1 MSRLA
6 LHALPLAGLA
16 TVTLWAPNRFWI
28 NVFAQALIFA
38 IFAMSLD
45 LLLGYGGM
53 PSLGHATFFGA
64 GAYTAAIWTQ
74 HHSPDLFPLLAVGM
88 LVAGLLALPLG
99 ALALRTGGVY
109 FLMLTLA
116 FGQMV
121 WGVVFSDR
129 FKAFFGA
136 EFGLVG
142 IPRPALPAQLGINLV
157 RPGDFYDL
165 VLVLALL
172 TLVLLSVIVAS
183 PFGRTLQ
190 GIRENEARMRALGYA
205 TFRYRLA
212 AFVVAAALAGLAGT
226 LSATYFHYATPGS
239 LYWTNSGLVMIAVI
253 MGGAGTLIGPAL
265 GALAVT
271 LIQFGLAAV
280 TDQAIADRSLLILG
294 AIFVAFVLLLPD
306 GIAGLAGIG
315 GRALGPRRTRRPGL
329 GART

>member
-1 MSRLA
+1 
-6 LHALPLAGLA
+6 
-16 TVTLWAPNRFWI
+16 
-28 NVFAQALIFA
+28 
-38 IFAMSLD
+38 
-45 LLLGYGGM
+45 
-53 PSLGHATFFGA
+53 
-64 GAYTAAIWTQ
+64 
-74 HHSPDLFPLLAVGM
+74 
-88 LVAGLLALPLG
+88 
-99 ALALRTGGVY
+99 
-109 FLMLTLA
+109 
-116 FGQMV
+116 V

-142 IPRPALPAQLGINLV
+142 IPRPALPPQLGINLV

-172 TLVLLSVIVAS
+172 TLVLLSLIVAS

-280 TDQAIADRSLLILG
+280 TDQAIADRSLLI
-294 AIFVAFVLLLPD
+294 
-306 GIAGLAGIG
+306 
-315 GRALGPRRTRRPGL
+315 
-329 GART
+329 